1 MSCNNA
7 RLDFIFGNSLEKIV
21 SFSFYIRIVRRFRI
35 NLFYRVFSVI
45 KFNQVTLRRGPKVLV
60 EAASFSFGVRHK
72 VGLTGANGCG
82 KSSLLA
88 IILGELEADQGIVQF
103 PEDWV
108 LAHVAQETP
117 DDVRPALQYV
127 LAGDAQLMA
136 LKAEIEMAELSSDGE
151 SLGRL
156 HADFDA
162 IGGYAADARAASLLN
177 GLGFKTEEM
186 TNPVHS
192 FSGGWRM
199 RLNLAQA
206 LMCRSD
212 LLLLDEPTNHLDLD
226 AVIWLQSWLER
237 YQGTLILI
245 SHDRT
250 FLDAVVNQI
259 AHIEHGKLTVYS
271 GNYSAFEVQR
281 AAQLAQQ
288 QSAYE
293 KQQREI
299 AHMQDFVRRFKAKAT
314 KAKQAQSRVKM
325 LERME
330 LIAAAHVDSPFGFS
344 FKSPEKTPGSL
355 LAMENVSFAYGDTSI
370 LSGVGLS
377 ILAGDRLGLI
387 GPNGAGKSTLI
398 KLLAGE
404 IKQGNGEISRA
415 KDLRV
420 GYFAQH
426 QLDQLHAV
434 HTPYQHMDELSLGLN
449 EQQIYDHLGGFGF
462 AYERVNETISH
473 FSGGEKARLVLAL
486 LVAQKPNLL
495 LLDEP
500 TNHLDIDMR
509 HALAVALQDF
519 EGALITV
526 SHDRYLLETV
536 TDQFYLVA
544 NQSVTAF
551 DGDLNDYRKWLDQRR
566 QETAATTDAADGRS
580 RKDQRRQ
587 RAEMREQLKPLRQLV
602 AKLEK
607 MLDKLSA
614 QSESY
619 DEQLADANLYD
630 EVNKSK
636 LTALLKQKGQ
646 VDTELEQVEEQWMEA
661 GEALEA
667 AEGQESVD

>member
-1 MSCNNA
+1 
-7 RLDFIFGNSLEKIV
+7 
-21 SFSFYIRIVRRFRI
+21 
-35 NLFYRVFSVI
+35 
-45 KFNQVTLRRGPKVLV
+45 
-60 EAASFSFGVRHK
+60 
-72 VGLTGANGCG
+72 
-82 KSSLLA
+82 
-88 IILGELEADQGIVQF
+88 
-103 PEDWV
+103 
-108 LAHVAQETP
+108 
-117 DDVRPALQYV
+117 
-127 LAGDAQLMA
+127 
-136 LKAEIEMAELSSDGE
+136 
-151 SLGRL
+151 
-156 HADFDA
+156 
-162 IGGYAADARAASLLN
+162 
-177 GLGFKTEEM
+177 
-186 TNPVHS
+186 
-192 FSGGWRM
+192 
-199 RLNLAQA
+199 
-206 LMCRSD
+206 
-212 LLLLDEPTNHLDLD
+212 
-226 AVIWLQSWLER
+226 
-237 YQGTLILI
+237 
-245 SHDRT
+245 
-250 FLDAVVNQI
+250 
-259 AHIEHGKLTVYS
+259 
-271 GNYSAFEVQR
+271 
-281 AAQLAQQ
+281 
-288 QSAYE
+288 
-293 KQQREI
+293 
-299 AHMQDFVRRFKAKAT
+299 
-314 KAKQAQSRVKM
+314 
-325 LERME
+325 
-330 LIAAAHVDSPFGFS
+330 
-344 FKSPEKTPGSL
+344 
-355 LAMENVSFAYGDTSI
+355 
-370 LSGVGLS
+370 
-377 ILAGDRLGLI
+377 
-387 GPNGAGKSTLI
+387 
-398 KLLAGE
+398 
-404 IKQGNGEISRA
+404 
-415 KDLRV
+415 
-420 GYFAQH
+420 
-426 QLDQLHAV
+426 
-434 HTPYQHMDELSLGLN
+434 MDELSLGLN

>member
-1 MSCNNA
+1 M
-7 RLDFIFGNSLEKIV
+7 
-21 SFSFYIRIVRRFRI
+21 
-35 NLFYRVFSVI
+35 
-45 KFNQVTLRRGPKVLV
+45 LV
-60 EAASFSFGVRHK
+60 EAASFSFASRHK

-88 IILGELEADQGIVQF
+88 VILGELEADEGSVQM
-103 PEDWV
+103 PDDWV

-117 DDVRPALQYV
+117 ESDVSAVQYALR
-127 LAGDAQLMA
+127 GDAELVA
-136 LKAEIEMAELSSDGE
+136 LNQRIEVAEQASDGAL
-151 SLGRL
+151 LGQL
-156 HADFDA
+156 HAQMDA
-162 IGGYAADARAASLLN
+162 IDGYAAHARASALLN
-177 GLGFKTEEM
+177 GLGFTAAGIHR
-186 TNPVHS
+186 PVSS

-237 YQGTLILI
+237 YDGTLILI
-245 SHDRT
+245 SHDRS
-250 FLDAVVNQI
+250 FLDAVVNQV
-259 AHIEHGKLTVYS
+259 AHIEHGQLKVYA

-288 QSAYE
+288 QAAYE
-293 KQQREI
+293 KQRREI
-299 AHMQDFVRRFKAKAT
+299 QHMQDFVRRFKAKAT
-314 KAKQAQSRVKM
+314 KARQAQSRVKM
-325 LERME
+325 LERLE
-330 LIAAAHVDSPFGFS
+330 LIAPAHVDSPFGFS
-344 FKSPEKTPGSL
+344 FKTPDKTPGSL
-355 LAMENVSFAYGDTSI
+355 LTLENIGAAYGDVTI
-370 LSGVGLS
+370 LSGVNLT

-404 IKQGNGEISRA
+404 LVGVSGGEVGRA

-426 QLDQLHAV
+426 QLEQLHAV
-434 HTPYQHMDELSLGLN
+434 HTPYQHLDELQLGFN

-462 AYERVNETISH
+462 AYERVNETIAH

-500 TNHLDIDMR
+500 TNHLDLDMR
-509 HALAVALQDF
+509 HALAIALQDF

-526 SHDRYLLETV
+526 SHDRFLLESV

-544 NQSVTAF
+544 NQQVSEF
-551 DGDLNDYRKWLDQRR
+551 DGNLNDYRKWLDARR
-566 QETAATTDAADGRS
+566 LEALPAAEPGSPERS
-580 RKDQRRQ
+580 RKGQRQARAAQ
-587 RAEMREQLKPLRQLV
+587 RELLKPLRQVV

-607 MLDKLSA
+607 QLEQFSRQSA
-614 QSESY
+614 IL
-619 DEQLADANLYD
+619 DEQLADSSLYEDAN
-630 EVNKSK
+630 K
-636 LTALLKQKGQ
+636 LRLTELLKEKGR
-646 VDTELEQVEEQWMEA
+646 VDNELEQVETQWMEA

-667 AEGQESVD
+667 AQDE

>member
-1 MSCNNA
+1 MEISQQKTD
-7 RLDFIFGNSLEKIV
+7 RLL
-21 SFSFYIRIVRRFRI
+21 
-35 NLFYRVFSVI
+35 SVI

-60 EAASFSFGVRHK
+60 EAASFSFGSRHK

-88 IILGELEADQGIVQF
+88 IILGELETDHGEVRF
-103 PEDWV
+103 PDDWV

-117 DDVRPALQYV
+117 DDARPALQYV

-136 LKAEIEMAELSSDGE
+136 LKAAIDSAESSSDGAK
-151 SLGRL
+151 LGQL
-156 HADFDA
+156 HAEFDA
-162 IGGYAADARAASLLN
+162 IGGYAADARAASLLS
-177 GLGFKTEEM
+177 GLGFKAEEIS
-186 TNPVHS
+186 NAVNS

-237 YQGTLILI
+237 YDGTLILI

-281 AAQLAQQ
+281 AEQLAQQ

-344 FKSPEKTPGSL
+344 FKTPEKTPGSL
-355 LAMENVSFAYGDTSI
+355 LAMEGVSFAYGDTPI

-404 IKQGNGEISRA
+404 MEQSSGEISRA

-434 HTPYQHMDELSLGLN
+434 HTPYQHMDELALGLN

-526 SHDRYLLETV
+526 SHDRFLLETV

-544 NQSVTAF
+544 NQNVTEF
-551 DGDLNDYRKWLDQRR
+551 DGDLNDYKKWLDTRR
-566 QETAATTDAADGRS
+566 QETITSAEVVDGRS

-587 RAEMREQLKPLRQLV
+587 RAEMREQLKPLRQVV

-607 MLDKLSA
+607 ALDKLSA
-614 QSESY
+614 QSAAF
-619 DEQLADANLYD
+619 DEQLADASLYD
-630 EVNKSK
+630 EANKAK
-636 LTALLKQKGQ
+636 LTDLLKRKGR
-646 VDTELEQVEEQWMEA
+646 VDSELEQVEEQWMEA
-661 GEALEA
+661 GEELEA
-667 AEGQESVD
+667 AGG

>member
-1 MSCNNA
+1 M
-7 RLDFIFGNSLEKIV
+7 
-21 SFSFYIRIVRRFRI
+21 
-35 NLFYRVFSVI
+35 
-45 KFNQVTLRRGPKVLV
+45 
-60 EAASFSFGVRHK
+60 
-72 VGLTGANGCG
+72 TGANGCG

-88 IILGELEADQGIVQF
+88 IILGDLEADEGSVQM
-103 PEDWV
+103 PDDWV

-117 DDVRPALQYV
+117 ESDISAVQYALQ
-127 LAGDAQLMA
+127 GDVELMA
-136 LKAEIEMAELSSDGE
+136 LTTRIEAAEQASDGAL
-151 SLGRL
+151 LGQL
-156 HADFDA
+156 HAQLDA
-162 IGGYAADARAASLLN
+162 IDGYAAQARASALLN
-177 GLGFKTEEM
+177 GLGFAAGDIDR
-186 TNPVHS
+186 PVNS

-226 AVIWLQSWLER
+226 AVLWLQSWLER
-237 YQGTLILI
+237 YDGTLILI

-250 FLDAVVNQI
+250 FLDAVVNHI
-259 AHIEHGKLTVYS
+259 AHIEHGQLKVYA

-288 QSAYE
+288 QAAYE

-299 AHMQDFVRRFKAKAT
+299 QHMQDFVRRFKAKAT

-325 LERME
+325 LERLE
-330 LIAAAHVDSPFGFS
+330 IIAPAHVDSPFGFS
-344 FKSPEKTPGSL
+344 FKSPDKTPGSL
-355 LAMENVSFAYGDTSI
+355 LTLENVGAAYGDVNI
-370 LSGVGLS
+370 LSGVGLT

-404 IKQGNGEISRA
+404 LEASCGEIGRA

-426 QLDQLHAV
+426 QLEQLHAV
-434 HTPYQHMDELSLGLN
+434 HTPYQHLDELNLGFN

-462 AYERVNETISH
+462 AYERVNETIAH

-486 LVAQKPNLL
+486 LVSQKPNLL

-500 TNHLDIDMR
+500 TNHLDLDMR
-509 HALAVALQDF
+509 HALAIALQDF
-519 EGALITV
+519 EGALVTV
-526 SHDRYLLETV
+526 SHDRFLLETV

-544 NQSVTAF
+544 NQQVSEF
-551 DGDLNDYRKWLDQRR
+551 EGDLNDYRKWLDARR
-566 QETAATTDAADGRS
+566 LEAQPTAESGDRGSS
-580 RKDQRRQ
+580 RKGQRQARAAQ
-587 RAEMREQLKPLRQLV
+587 RELLKPLLQAV

-607 MLDKLSA
+607 NLEHFSRQSA
-614 QSESY
+614 AL
-619 DEQLADANLYD
+619 DEQLADSSLYD
-630 EVNKSK
+630 DANKLR
-636 LTALLKQKGQ
+636 LTELLKEKGR
-646 VDTELEQVEEQWMEA
+646 VDNELEQIENQWMKA

-667 AEGQESVD
+667 AQGQ

>member
-1 MSCNNA
+1 M
-7 RLDFIFGNSLEKIV
+7 
-21 SFSFYIRIVRRFRI
+21 
-35 NLFYRVFSVI
+35 
-45 KFNQVTLRRGPKVLV
+45 LV
-60 EAASFSFGVRHK
+60 ESASFSFATRHK

-88 IILGELEADQGIVQF
+88 VIRGELEADQGEMHI
-103 PEDWV
+103 PDDWV

-117 DDVRPALQYV
+117 DQSGSALQYA
-127 LAGDAQLMA
+127 LNGDIELIRLQQAIA
-136 LKAEIEMAELSSDGE
+136 AAEQSHDGAK
-151 SLGRL
+151 LGTL
-156 HADFDA
+156 HAEFDA
-162 IGGYAADARAASLLN
+162 IGGYAAEARAAALLN
-177 GLGFKTEEM
+177 GLGFKATEM
-186 TNPVHS
+186 NNPVIS

-237 YQGTLILI
+237 YDGTLILI

-250 FLDAVVNQI
+250 FLDAVVTQI
-259 AHIEHGKLTVYS
+259 AHIEHGHLTVYA

-330 LIAAAHVDSPFGFS
+330 VIAAAHVDSPFGFS
-344 FKSPEKTPGSL
+344 FRSPEKTPGSL
-355 LAMENVSFAYGDTSI
+355 LSMENVSFSYTDTSI
-370 LSGVGLS
+370 LSGVDLS

-404 IKQGNGEISRA
+404 IQQSSGDIGRA

-426 QLDQLHAV
+426 QLDQLHAAN
-434 HTPYQHMDELSLGLN
+434 TPYQHLDELGLGLN
-449 EQQIYDHLGGFGF
+449 EQQLYDHLGGFGF
-462 AYERVNETISH
+462 AYERVNEVIAH

-526 SHDRYLLETV
+526 SHDRFLLETV

-544 NQSVTAF
+544 NQSVTEF
-551 DGDLNDYRKWLDQRR
+551 DGDLNDYRKWLDVRR
-566 QETAATTDAADGRS
+566 SEAQPANTTGDGQS

-587 RAEMREQLKPLRQLV
+587 RAEMREQLKPLRQTISR
-602 AKLEK
+602 LEK
-607 MLDKLSA
+607 RLDQLSV
-614 QSESY
+614 QSEKF
-619 DEQLADANLYD
+619 DEQLADTALYED
-630 EVNKSK
+630 VNKAR

-646 VDTELEQVEEQWMEA
+646 VDAELEQVEEQWMEA

-667 AEGQESVD
+667 AGG

>member
-1 MSCNNA
+1 
-7 RLDFIFGNSLEKIV
+7 
-21 SFSFYIRIVRRFRI
+21 
-35 NLFYRVFSVI
+35 VI
-45 KFNQVTLRRGPKVLV
+45 KFNNVTLRRGPNVLV
-60 EAASFSFGVRHK
+60 EATSFSFANRHK

-88 IILGELEADQGIVQF
+88 VILGELEADEGNVQM
-103 PEDWV
+103 PDDWV

-117 DDVRPALQYV
+117 ESDAPAVQYALQ
-127 LAGDAQLMA
+127 GDAELMA
-136 LKAEIEMAELSSDGE
+136 LNARIEAAEQEQDGAL
-151 SLGRL
+151 LGQL
-156 HADFDA
+156 HAQLDA
-162 IGGYAADARAASLLN
+162 IDGYAAHARASALLN
-177 GLGFKTEEM
+177 GLGFAAADIER
-186 TNPVHS
+186 PVNS

-237 YQGTLILI
+237 YDGTLILI

-259 AHIEHGKLTVYS
+259 AHIEHGQLKVYA

-288 QSAYE
+288 QAAYV

-299 AHMQDFVRRFKAKAT
+299 QHMQDFVRRFKAKAT

-325 LERME
+325 LERLE
-330 LIAAAHVDSPFGFS
+330 LIAPAHVDSPFGFS
-344 FKSPEKTPGSL
+344 FRTPDKTPGSL
-355 LAMENVSFAYGDTSI
+355 LTLENVSAAYGEEPI
-370 LSGVGLS
+370 LQDVNLT

-404 IKQGNGEISRA
+404 LAVSSGEIGRA

-426 QLDQLHAV
+426 QLEQLHAV
-434 HTPYQHMDELSLGLN
+434 HTPYQHLDELGLGFN

-462 AYERVNETISH
+462 AYERVNETIAH

-486 LVAQKPNLL
+486 LVAHKPNLL

-500 TNHLDIDMR
+500 TNHLDLDMR
-509 HALAVALQDF
+509 HALAIALQDF
-519 EGALITV
+519 EGALVTV
-526 SHDRYLLETV
+526 SHDRFLLETV
-536 TDQFYLVA
+536 TDQFFLVA
-544 NQSVTAF
+544 NRRVSEF
-551 DGDLNDYRKWLDQRR
+551 DGNLDDYRKWLDARR
-566 QETAATTDAADGRS
+566 LEAQPAARSVQDRS
-580 RKDQRRQ
+580 RKGQRQARAAQ
-587 RAEMREQLKPLRQLV
+587 RESLKPLHQAV

-607 MLDKLSA
+607 DLEQYSRQSA
-614 QSESY
+614 VL
-619 DEQLADANLYD
+619 DEQLADSSVYD
-630 EVNKSK
+630 EANKLR
-636 LTALLKQKGQ
+636 LTELLKEKGR
-646 VDTELEQVEEQWMEA
+646 VDNLLEQIENQWLEA

-667 AEGQESVD
+667 AQAPGPV